1 MTEKITLTY
10 LNIRQSIA
18 ILLTKLVITD
28 LILATIVIGFYF
40 VLVQGGTFTQFIA
53 ENTVIFLI
61 VFATIGIFKI
71 FLSIYVVLF
80 WLYEY
85 YEITPEHIV
94 HRKGIIFRKK
104 EMYNIDKVRAIDV
117 QDSFLGELFNFA
129 TITLYDLRLRKYL
142 DMYLIHNPRRYE
154 KILKTL
160 KPDLEAKEDRIRFP
174 FMPKEENS
182 IENE

>member
-1 MTEKITLTY
+1 
-10 LNIRQSIA
+10 
-18 ILLTKLVITD
+18 
-28 LILATIVIGFYF
+28 
-40 VLVQGGTFTQFIA
+40 
-53 ENTVIFLI
+53 
-61 VFATIGIFKI
+61 
-71 FLSIYVVLF
+71 
-80 WLYEY
+80 
-85 YEITPEHIV
+85 
-94 HRKGIIFRKK
+94 
-104 EMYNIDKVRAIDV
+104 MYNIDKVRAIDV